1 VSGAKIIMMLSAGIA
16 LAGCVASDDTSLTL
30 YEQLQAEDPALRIQA
45 AKKAAQ
51 REDRQAVGLL
61 IDRLTDPEAD
71 VRLFSHLALQKI
83 TGQDFGW
90 RPWEPGDDRYE
101 AARRWRAWWLEQQ
114 GASPEAARPQ
124 SAAAEWMAEPED
136 EASRSKESATP

>member
-1 VSGAKIIMMLSAGIA
+1 MSCAKIIMVLSAGIA
-16 LAGCVASDDTSLTL
+16 LAGCVASDETSMTL

-51 REDRQAVGLL
+51 NDDRQAVGLL

-71 VRLFSHLALQKI
+71 VRLFSHMALQKI

-90 RPWEPGDDRYE
+90 RPWEPADDRYE

-114 GASPEAARPQ
+114 GASPEAAQPKE
-124 SAAAEWMAEPED
+124 AAAQWMAEPDE
-136 EASRSKESATP
+136 EASRSQESATP